1 MNSFLVHLK
10 IKEASFP
17 GIVVLGKKNY
27 SGSFKKISEDIFH
40 VYFKQKVIMRLNEKV
55 ELKSR
60 SKFFTPLLP
69 VFTESNKKKLTKIA
83 KSLNEDI
90 DTLSAED
97 VILLAVNNE
106 KALNVLYLEDFL
118 SMNRRELLDILI
130 RLESEKKI
138 KLMDLIN
145 LYSCSYKI
153 FTDNFNNMVEK
164 LSNSYNSRLKTIKFS
179 DIAGQVIFHPDSIYF
194 RYMLEKTRSQHDFR
208 ILKDKLVFTELPLS
222 EKEISMVNEVEKVIK
237 KNKLGIFSIYSIRK
251 VSEFDIG
258 FINNSLWHLL
268 SEEKIV
274 PLDEK
279 REYFI
284 FSDELT
290 KIINRLKK
298 FKRNQGDMIDI
309 SSFREISVLN
319 RKNIILVLEYLDSQ
333 KITTRIGNNRKI
345 ELQV

>member
-17 GIVVLGKKNY
+17 GIVIIGKKNY

-40 VYFKQKVIMRLNEKV
+40 VHFKQKVSMRLNEKV

-60 SKFFTPLLP
+60 SKFFTPLIP
-69 VFTESNKKKLTKIA
+69 VFTESNKKKLTKIS
-83 KSLNEDI
+83 KSII
-90 DTLSAED
+90 DNIETLSPED
-97 VILLAVNNE
+97 VILLVINNE
-106 KALNVLYLEDFL
+106 KAVHVTYLEYFL
-118 SMNRRELLDILI
+118 SMKRPELLNILI
-130 RLESEKKI
+130 RFESEKKI
-138 KLMDLIN
+138 KLMDLTN

-153 FTDNFNNMVEK
+153 FNDNYNNIVDK
-164 LSNSYNSRLKTIKFS
+164 LTTAYNSRLKTIKFS
-179 DIAGQVIFHPDSIYF
+179 DIAGQIIFHPDSIYF
-194 RYMLEKTRSQHDFR
+194 RYMLEKTRSRHDFR

-222 EKEISMVNEVEKVIK
+222 EKEITMVKEVEKVIK

-258 FINNSLWHLL
+258 FVNNSLWHLL

-284 FSDELT
+284 FTDELN

-309 SSFREISVLN
+309 SSFREISVMN
-319 RKNIILVLEYLDSQ
+319 RKNIILILEYLDSQ
-333 KITTRIGNNRKI
+333 KITTRIGNSRKI